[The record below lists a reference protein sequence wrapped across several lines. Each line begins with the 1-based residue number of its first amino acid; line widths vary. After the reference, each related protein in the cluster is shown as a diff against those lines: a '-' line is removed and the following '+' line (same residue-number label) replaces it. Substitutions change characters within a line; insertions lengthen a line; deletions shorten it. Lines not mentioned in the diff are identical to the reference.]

1 MAILWP
7 FLAIRATLMAP
18 TLMPHEYLLPTMI
31 WAEFYHFRIS
41 GSIVC
46 SQLLHSFTD
55 VMKVA
60 SPFEEALHKFAELNA
75 RAAVDG

>member
-1 MAILWP
+1 
-7 FLAIRATLMAP
+7 
-18 TLMPHEYLLPTMI
+18 MI

-46 SQLLHSFTD
+46 TQLLHSFTD

-60 SPFEEALHKFAELNA
+60 SPFDHKMTIYKFDHQMAPLATNLHTRLSHMHCLIAL
-75 RAAVDG
+75 DCPIGIII